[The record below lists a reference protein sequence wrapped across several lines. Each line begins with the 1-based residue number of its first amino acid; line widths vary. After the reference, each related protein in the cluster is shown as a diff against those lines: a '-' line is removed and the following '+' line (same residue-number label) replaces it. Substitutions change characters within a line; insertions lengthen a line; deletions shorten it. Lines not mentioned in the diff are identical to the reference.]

1 MASVSCLLPAALL
14 LCGAGLTAAYRGHS
28 VALSQ
33 AGLRR
38 RTVSGG
44 ELRMGSRSQRQTL
57 SCENYEMQQ
66 RLAEIQCDA
75 DYLTELR
82 ALDSAECSYP
92 ITFRLAPT
100 RFTFERGFPE
110 CGRDNKGFLCGVHA
124 SADISLEEAA
134 NNLHTDCLAGGG
146 NTNCSNRCR
155 TGLQNFADRFDC
167 CIHSLIDPSSQQRKV
182 LTPQLWEDCVTM
194 RPEPCGNAP
203 PELPPLNSDVSCDY
217 ACTFRQSLA
226 LFCKH
231 QVEEVIR
238 VYQDCGDTNE
248 ATRTAQMCSFN
259 DRGDL
264 CGVLDSST
272 LLSFFLNTASRD
284 LSDTLRDIYDKCIP
298 LLTAEN
304 KCPSECRKALS
315 QAKETFGCCLNNL
328 NSTLFTP
335 FFRETETDINRFAT
349 SYDLWSSCVV
359 EPPAPCE
366 LPSDTAMYDSVSQ
379 CGVCTVNST
388 NSSAQCSV
396 CPVRT
401 NSTLAL
407 AVGLGVSGLVVLL
420 VLIAL
425 VPLIIYCCY
434 CKRYVLA
441 NYAWTIT

>member
-1 MASVSCLLPAALL
+1 MASVSYLLAALL
-14 LCGAGLTAAYRGHS
+14 FCGAALTATYEGHS
-28 VALSQ
+28 VTLSQ
-33 AGLRR
+33 ANLRR
-38 RTVSGG
+38 RTDQ
-44 ELRMGSRSQRQTL
+44 LKTGSRSERQTAL
-57 SCENYEMQQ
+57 SCENHELRQQ
-66 RLAEIQCDA
+66 LAQIQCDA
-75 DYLTELR
+75 DYLNELR

-92 ITFRLAPT
+92 ITFRFAL
-100 RFTFERGFPE
+100 ERGFPE
-110 CGRDNKGFLCGVHA
+110 CGRDNKGILCGVHA
-124 SADISLEEAA
+124 SADLSLGEVA
-134 NNLHTDCLAGGG
+134 NNVHTDCLAGGG

-155 TGLQNFADRFDC
+155 TGLQDFADRFDC
-167 CIHSLIDPSSQQRKV
+167 CIHSLVDPSSQQRKV
-182 LTPQLWEDCVTM
+182 LTPQLWEDCGVT

-238 VYQDCGDTNE
+238 VYQDCGDEEE

-264 CGVLDSST
+264 CGVLESNTIFS
-272 LLSFFLNTASRD
+272 LFFNTALRD
-284 LSDTLRDIYDKCIP
+284 LSDTLRDIYNKCIP

-304 KCPSECRKALS
+304 KCPSECREALS

-335 FFRETETDINRFAT
+335 FFRETETDINRFST

-379 CGVCTVNST
+379 CGVCTVKST
-388 NSSAQCSV
+388 ASSDG
-396 CPVRT
+396 
-401 NSTLAL
+401 TLAL

-434 CKRYVLA
+434 RKRYVLV

>member
-1 MASVSCLLPAALL
+1 MASVSCLLLAGLF
-14 LCGAGLTAAYRGHS
+14 LCGAGLTVAYRSHS
-28 VALSQ
+28 VAFSQ
-33 AGLRR
+33 ADLRR
-38 RTVSGG
+38 RTVSDD
-44 ELRMGSRSQRQTL
+44 ELRTGSRSERQTAL
-57 SCENYEMQQ
+57 SCENHELRQ

-75 DYLTELR
+75 DYLNELR

-124 SADISLEEAA
+124 SADLSLDEVAD
-134 NNLHTDCLAGGG
+134 NVHTDCLAGGG

-167 CIHSLIDPSSQQRKV
+167 CIHSLINPSSQQRKV
-182 LTPQLWEDCVTM
+182 LTPQLWEDCGET

-203 PELPPLNSDVSCDY
+203 AELPPLNSDVSCDY

-231 QVEEVIR
+231 QVEDVIR

-272 LLSFFLNTASRD
+272 ALSFFLNTASRD

-304 KCPSECRKALS
+304 KCPSECREALS

-388 NSSAQCSV
+388 ASSDG
-396 CPVRT
+396 
-401 NSTLAL
+401 TLAL

-434 CKRYVLA
+434 RRRYIIYHIVGIFKGQDF
-441 NYAWTIT
+441 YGR